1 MTFGE
6 KLKKARKGACLTQE
20 QLAEKLIVS
29 RQAITKWESNKGMPD
44 IENLKGISKLLN
56 VSVDYLLD
64 DGNFFDKS
72 VIREE
77 IDLSKY
83 HKEGKIRC
91 LQDAVVYERYKGAEV
106 YPLIT
111 KQKYTKG
118 ERIIDTIIG
127 IFTDAPFGLPELI
140 HDIDNI
146 KNHYYL
152 VNKEEKQFFVL
163 VTNEFMESCEISN
176 LITDK
181 KFERGNMIFKKC
193 NYKIEK

>member
-20 QLAEKLIVS
+20 QLAEKLMVS

-64 DGNFFDKS
+64 DGRLLDKT
-72 VIREE
+72 VIKEE
-77 IDLSKY
+77 IDLCEY

-91 LQDAVVYERYKGAEV
+91 LQDAVVYEKYKGAV
-106 YPLIT
+106 IYPLT
-111 KQKYTKG
+111 AKQKYTKG

-140 HDIDNI
+140 HDIDNM

-163 VTNEFMESCEISN
+163 VTKEFIESCEISK
-176 LITDK
+176 LITAK
-181 KFERGNMIFKKC
+181 KFERGNMIFKRC